1 MPGGGGDCR
10 GISGDPVKF
19 RPIHGARPAGHL
31 YNLRFCMDIGL
42 FKAPIFI
49 QFIFGILGD
58 IGPEVD
64 NLVFMK
70 RTADR
75 LFGADYRWSVLGA
88 GGAQMGL
95 ATTGSQMGGNVRVG
109 LEDSL
114 QIARGKLASSKADQ
128 VRKIRC
134 IIEDLGCKVA
144 TPDEAREILD
154 LKGGDRVAFER
165 HPVDHQITLPLW

>member
-1 MPGGGGDCR
+1 MSPAPAPGPH
-10 GISGDPVKF
+10 GIKF
-19 RPIHGARPAGHL
+19 EHEFYGVGHL
-31 YNLRFCMDIGL
+31 NYLRFCMNIGL
-42 FKAPIFI
+42 FKAAIFI
-49 QFIFGILGD
+49 QFIFGILGG

-109 LEDSL
+109 PEDSL
-114 QIARGKLASSKADQ
+114 QIARGKVASSNAEQ
-128 VRKIRC
+128 VRKTRRN
-134 IIEDLGCKVA
+134 IEDLGCEVA
-144 TPDEAREILD
+144 TPVEAREILD
-154 LKGGDRVAFER
+154 LKGSDRVAF
-165 HPVDHQITLPLW
+165 